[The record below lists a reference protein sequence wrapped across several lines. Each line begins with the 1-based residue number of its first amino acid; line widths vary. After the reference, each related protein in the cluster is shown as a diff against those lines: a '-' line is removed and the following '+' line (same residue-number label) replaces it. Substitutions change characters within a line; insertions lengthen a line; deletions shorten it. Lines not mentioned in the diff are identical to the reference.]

1 MLDLLH
7 IEDLIS
13 ALVIALKENFIGT
26 VNLGAGVLHS
36 TLSIS
41 EIIRDWFN
49 ASSCIEQIKINSYFS
64 SISMNSDYAKSQ
76 LNWSP
81 TISCEQ
87 GLNRLLSEIT
97 LKETNYEH

>member
-13 ALVIALKENFIGT
+13 ALVIALKANFIGT
-26 VNLGAGVLHS
+26 VNLGSGVLHS
-36 TLSIS
+36 TLAIS
-41 EIIRDWFN
+41 EIIRSCFN
-49 ASSCIEQIKINSYFS
+49 SSSCIEQIKINSCFA
-64 SISMNSDYAKSQ
+64 SISMNSDYAKSE

-97 LKETNYEH
+97 LKGTNHDH